1 MRSLLPALFL
11 SIIACGRGDDRTA
24 DAREPIPPGIDPA
37 MVEWRSDGVLIPS
50 PDSLRKT
57 PGYIID
63 SILPPDEAL
72 RRLQQEVTD
81 PIPTRLTGGADSRSA
96 LIRAYWDALQGTDT
110 TRIRTLVLSKA
121 EFAYLYFPE
130 SAPFA
135 SGMQPVPAWVLYEA
149 QSGRGLTAASSRARE
164 AAAGRAVLRDVTC
177 RAGGRT
183 EGTSETSGP
192 CGVVL
197 RWPDQ
202 RIDTLWIVST
212 VIRRDG
218 RYKLLGLDNAL

>member
-1 MRSLLPALFL
+1 MRSLL
-11 SIIACGRGDDRTA
+11 SILLVGCLACGGDDRSAQT
-24 DAREPIPPGIDPA
+24 RQPIPPGIDAA
-37 MVEWRSDGVLIPS
+37 MVEWRSDGMLVPS

-81 PIPTRLTGGADSRSA
+81 PIPTRFTGGATSRPA
-96 LIRAYWDALQGTDT
+96 LIRAYWEALQRTDT
-110 TRIRTLVLSKA
+110 TTIRTLVVSKA

-149 QSGRGLTAASSRARE
+149 QTGRGLTAASSRALE
-164 AAAGRAVLRDVTC
+164 TVAGNAVLRDIAC
-177 RAGGRT
+177 RDGGRT
-183 EGTSETSGP
+183 EGASQTSGP

-202 RIDTLWIVST
+202 RTDTLWIAST
-212 VIRRDG
+212 IIRRDG

>member
-1 MRSLLPALFL
+1 MRLSRLILLSGLL
-11 SIIACGRGDDRTA
+11 ACGDGDRSAQT
-24 DAREPIPPGIDPA
+24 RQPIPAGIDSA
-37 MVEWRSDGVLIPS
+37 MVEWRSDGMLIPS

-57 PGYIID
+57 PGYVID

-81 PIPTRLTGGADSRSA
+81 PIPTRLTGGATSRPA
-96 LIRAYWDALQGTDT
+96 LIRAYWQALQRTDT
-110 TRIRTLVLSKA
+110 AAIRTLVVSKA
-121 EFAYLYFPE
+121 EFAFLYFPE
-130 SAPFA
+130 SALFA

-149 QSGRGLTAASSRARE
+149 QSGRGLTAASSRART
-164 AAAGRAVLRDVTC
+164 ATTAQAVLQAVTC
-177 RAGGRT
+177 RDEGRI
-183 EGTSETSGP
+183 EGASMTSGP
-192 CGVVL
+192 CGVVM

-202 RIDTLWIVST
+202 RTDTLWIAST

>member
-1 MRSLLPALFL
+1 MRTLLPALLL
-11 SIIACGRGDDRTA
+11 SLVACGGADDRTE
-24 DAREPIPPGIDPA
+24 DGRQPIPPGIDPA
-37 MVEWRSDGVLIPS
+37 MVEWRSDGMLVPS

-63 SILPPDEAL
+63 SILPPAEAL
-72 RRLQQEVTD
+72 RRLQQEVMD
-81 PIPTRLTGGADSRSA
+81 PIPTRLTGGGDSRAA
-96 LIRAYWDALQGTDT
+96 LIRAYWAALQRTDT
-110 TRIRTLVLSKA
+110 TLIRTLVVSKA

-135 SGMQPVPAWVLYEA
+135 SGMQPLPAWVLYEA

-164 AAAGRAVLRDVTC
+164 ATTGRAELRDVTC
-177 RAGGRT
+177 QAGGRS
-183 EGTSETSGP
+183 EGASETSGP
-192 CGVVL
+192 CGVVV

-202 RIDTLWIVST
+202 RTDTLWIAST

>member
-1 MRSLLPALFL
+1 MRRFLPIFL
-11 SIIACGRGDDRTA
+11 VLSAACTGGADRAA
-24 DAREPIPPGIDPA
+24 DARQPIPPGIDPR
-37 MVEWRSDGVLIPS
+37 MVEWRSDGLLVPS
-50 PDSLRKT
+50 PDSLQKT

-72 RRLQQEVTD
+72 RRLQAQVTD
-81 PIPTRLTGGADSRSA
+81 PAPTRLRGGATTRPG
-96 LIRAYWDALQGTDT
+96 LIRAYWAALQQTDT
-110 TRIRTLVLSKA
+110 TAIRDLVVSKA

-135 SGMQPVPAWVLYEA
+135 SGMQPEPAWVLYEA
-149 QSGRGLTAASSRARE
+149 QTGRGLTAASSRAGDALAGNAALRE
-164 AAAGRAVLRDVTC
+164 VVC
-177 RAGGRT
+177 REGGRT
-183 EGTSETSGP
+183 EGSSQTSGP

-202 RIDTLWIVST
+202 QTDTLWIAST
-212 VIRRDG
+212 ILRRDG

>member
-1 MRSLLPALFL
+1 MRTLLPALL
-11 SIIACGRGDDRTA
+11 LCLGACGRADDRA
-24 DAREPIPPGIDPA
+24 AEGRQPIPPGIDPA
-37 MVEWRSDGVLIPS
+37 MVEWRSDGLLIPS

-72 RRLQQEVTD
+72 RRLQQQVTD
-81 PIPTRLTGGADSRSA
+81 PAPTRLTGGTATRPS
-96 LIRAYWDALQGTDT
+96 LIRAYWAALQQTDT
-110 TRIRTLVLSKA
+110 TAIQGLVVSKA

-135 SGMQPVPAWVLYEA
+135 SGMQPEPAWVLYEA
-149 QSGRGLTAASSRARE
+149 QTGRGLTAASSRARDALAGD
-164 AAAGRAVLRDVTC
+164 AALRDVVC
-177 RAGGRT
+177 REGGRA
-183 EGTSETSGP
+183 EGASQTSGP

-202 RIDTLWIVST
+202 RVDTLWIAST
-212 VIRRDG
+212 ILRRDG

>member
-1 MRSLLPALFL
+1 MRRLVSTLLVL
-11 SIIACGRGDDRTA
+11 SACSGGADRVA
-24 DAREPIPPGIDPA
+24 DTRQPIPPGIDST
-37 MVEWRSDGVLIPS
+37 MVEWRSDGMLIPS

-72 RRLQQEVTD
+72 RRLQAQVTD
-81 PIPTRLTGGADSRSA
+81 PIPTRLTGGATTRPA
-96 LIRAYWDALQGTDT
+96 LIRAYWTALQQTDT
-110 TRIRTLVLSKA
+110 TAIRDLVVSKS

-135 SGMQPVPAWVLYEA
+135 SGMQPEPAWVLYEA
-149 QSGRGLTAASSRARE
+149 QAGRGLTAASSRARDALAGN
-164 AAAGRAVLRDVTC
+164 AALREVVC
-177 RAGGRT
+177 REGGRT
-183 EGTSETSGP
+183 EGSSQTSGP

-202 RIDTLWIVST
+202 RTDTLWIAST
-212 VIRRDG
+212 ILRRDG

>member
-1 MRSLLPALFL
+1 MRTLLPALLL
-11 SIIACGRGDDRTA
+11 SLVACGGADDRTA
-24 DAREPIPPGIDPA
+24 DGRQPIPPGIDPA
-37 MVEWRSDGVLIPS
+37 MVEWRSDGILIPS

-63 SILPPDEAL
+63 SILPPAEAL

-81 PIPTRLTGGADSRSA
+81 PIPTRLTGGADSRAA
-96 LIRAYWDALQGTDT
+96 LIRAYWEALQRTDT
-110 TRIRTLVLSKA
+110 TLIRSLVVSKA

-130 SAPFA
+130 SSPFA

-149 QSGRGLTAASSRARE
+149 QTGRGLTAASSQARE

-177 RAGGRT
+177 RAGGRM
-183 EGTSETSGP
+183 EGASETSGP
-192 CGVVL
+192 CGVVV

-202 RIDTLWIVST
+202 RTDTLWIAST

>member
-1 MRSLLPALFL
+1 MRTLLNSFLFIL
-11 SIIACGRGDDRTA
+11 VACGRADDRAA
-24 DAREPIPPGIDPA
+24 DARQSIPPGIDPA
-37 MVEWRSDGVLIPS
+37 MVEWRSDGILIPS

-81 PIPTRLTGGADSRSA
+81 PIPTRLTGGADSRPA
-96 LIRAYWDALQGTDT
+96 LIRAYWDALQRTDT
-110 TRIRTLVLSKA
+110 TLIRTLVLSKA

-183 EGTSETSGP
+183 EGASETSGP

-197 RWPDQ
+197 RWPDG
-202 RIDTLWIVST
+202 RTDTLWIAST